1 VESLLR
7 QGPATQ
13 TELQARLV
21 DLDETAFAGS
31 LALLLSDEAVRDV
44 DGVISVV
51 LQRQTRKG
59 ASDLLDKLMDF

>member
-1 VESLLR
+1 MESLLR

-13 TELQARLV
+13 EELRSRLA
-21 DLDETAFAGS
+21 DLDDTAFAGS
-31 LALLLSDEAVRDV
+31 LALLLSDEAVREA